1 MGDTLYSSNQSETLV
16 ANNKKKKVFVV
27 EDDLILNL
35 LYENYMEKLG
45 FETEGELVY
54 GKTAVE
60 LAKKINPDLIL
71 MDIALEGDMDGIE
84 AMRKIRK
91 FSDVPVIYITGNSD
105 PAHRQRAEE
114 IGYTDYLNKPLEF
127 EDLKASLVRANIL
140 AG

>member
-1 MGDTLYSSNQSETLV
+1 MSDTSASLNSTDSVMTES
-16 ANNKKKKVFVV
+16 KKKVFVV

-35 LYENYMEKLG
+35 LYENYMEQLG

-54 GKTAVE
+54 GKTAVD

-84 AMRKIRK
+84 AMLEIRK

-105 PAHRQRAEE
+105 ESNRTRAIETN
-114 IGYTDYLNKPLEF
+114 YTDFLTKPVEF
-127 EDLKASLVRANIL
+127 EDLKESLIRAKIIS
-140 AG
+140 G